1 MFVYYWYTFRY
12 TYLKDHTRC
21 FMVLHRSTNEDVII
35 ESSLRAYTRVLEI
48 KCRVEGR
55 LDRQEETLIRLDGF
69 GNWD

>member
-1 MFVYYWYTFRY
+1 
-12 TYLKDHTRC
+12 
-21 FMVLHRSTNEDVII
+21 MVPHRSTNEDVII